1 MLRQKEHQELLEAIA
16 AKQAELLK
24 KRPQLGLTL
33 TSSDALG
40 KAQDD
45 PSDAPQ
51 TPTGEKMKKAKS
63 KEGRDERAL
72 KPISTANSAEPQPL

>member
-1 MLRQKEHQELLEAIA
+1 MKAMA
-16 AKQAELLK
+16 DKAAELLK

-40 KAQDD
+40 MAQDD

-51 TPTGEKMKKAKS
+51 TPTGEKLKKANS
-63 KEGRDERAL
+63 KEGRDDRAL
-72 KPISTANSAEPQPL
+72 QPISTVNSAEPQPL